1 MALSTFLTWL
11 MRYYTKLPSYSF
23 DLLCWYVDKEDQI
36 KQIRKNMRIHE
47 IWTTY
52 NSIRDNI
59 RFTWKSFLCLRA
71 LNKTQKID
79 IIHCLYPNSSLQAAV
94 LYKLCVDSKVKI
106 IYDVRSPRIEMAF
119 ANHWISSS
127 KQRIKTVMHRSERVL
142 TRFVDYF
149 IFITEWTK
157 QYYQEKY
164 ALHIRHNAVSIIP
177 TWVDVR
183 KFSQTVSTPE
193 KIRLR
198 KKLWIKSTQKV
209 LWYVWTISKMREISL
224 FLKNQS
230 HWIKT
235 NPLTLVL
242 IWDGDDL
249 DAVKQVIQE
258 CWLQEKCLVLWKMK
272 QSELIPYMHLFDYWR
287 CHLPDIFVFS
297 NSFPLKIVE
306 YIAVWIPVIASNSKA
321 HRSIQQQ
328 LKNIWIYEQW
338 FADIPFDDLDVQ
350 WFLPDAH
357 ILSYNRENLRL
368 LYMNIYETLS

>member
-1 MALSTFLTWL
+1 MT
-11 MRYYTKLPSYSF
+11 
-23 DLLCWYVDKEDQI
+23 
-36 KQIRKNMRIHE
+36 IHE

-59 RFTWKSFLCLRA
+59 RFTWKSFLQLCA

-94 LYKLCVDSKVKI
+94 LYKLCVDRKVKI
-106 IYDVRSPRIEMAF
+106 LYDVRSPRIEMAF

-127 KQRIKTVMHRSERVL
+127 KQRIKTVMHLSERVL
-142 TRFVDYF
+142 TRFVDCF
-149 IFITEWTK
+149 VFITEWTK

-164 ALHIRHNAVSIIP
+164 ALHFCNDAVAIIP
-177 TWVDVR
+177 TWVDVHQ
-183 KFSQTVSTPE
+183 FSQAVSPAE
-193 KIRLR
+193 KTRLR
-198 KKLWIKSTQKV
+198 KKLWIAADQKV
-209 LWYVWTISKMREISL
+209 LWYVWTISKMREISC
-224 FLKNQS
+224 FLKQQS
-230 HWIKT
+230 QWIKN

-249 DAVKQVIQE
+249 DTVKQVIQE
-258 CWLQEKCLVLWKMK
+258 YWLHEKCVVLWKMK

-328 LKNIWIYEQW
+328 LNNIWIYEQG
-338 FADIPFDDLDVQ
+338 FADIPFDHIDVQ
-350 WFLPDAH
+350 WFLHDDNIMH
-357 ILSYNRENLRL
+357 YDRENLRL
-368 LYMNIYETLS
+368 LYMHIYDNLS